1 MLKDPG
7 AWHAARRS
15 IGWRCLQ
22 AAGLLAL
29 GQYFVACAVGSAS
42 PSGSDTGGFGA
53 TGGTG
58 GTGGSGGAGQ
68 PARTL
73 SIEALSVE
81 TGLAI
86 DPTHL
91 MPGAVANILVTL
103 VPVAEADV
111 RFALLAAD
119 GEAPLDAVLSASEVP
134 VDAAGRAQVTLTAP
148 SVPAHFQVRASTPLA
163 EPVWLDVAV
172 EKSGFA
178 SLAVKPIHDPPRMVT
193 TWIASAWEGVT
204 CTDPVLQGSPP
215 EDGPFKAQSM
225 TFPFELKVPSDV
237 PVAVLV
243 RAEKFAWGCTSISA
257 AKEGPITPVEVVLSN
272 VPIKLDGAEFEFTLN
287 LDEDGFIPF
296 DAALAPYQTAI
307 VDDVVGEAADD
318 VEALLDEMERIADDP
333 EFTALRTDQ
342 QWDGFVRYE
351 LGAPAGDVLRAPLA
365 DWLADGVQLLHGGGG
380 IVAKLEG
387 DAEAAPAIT
396 LKSVFGLSVS
406 RSTFKVAG
414 ETSLDVDAADG
425 MLVGASLE
433 FDPRGLLLAA
443 ARTPARQAVDV
454 PEPISLEQAVAEG
467 TCAEVAATLVA
478 HGATAD
484 FAYSECDEACVLSAC
499 NDAVVALLA
508 YEEAPASFAVA
519 LTATAL
525 VGNDAELLGFCSG
538 AWLGSMLL
546 TPDDPE
552 GPKTNVVGDANGEPL
567 TVDGSHPCNGN

>member
-1 MLKDPG
+1 MLEGPTSSL
-7 AWHAARRS
+7 ATHRS
-15 IGWRCLQ
+15 IAWRSLY
-22 AAGLLAL
+22 AAVLLTFGHYLA
-29 GQYFVACAVGSAS
+29 ACGADGGDA
-42 PSGSDTGGFGA
+42 PSGSGAGGI
-53 TGGTG
+53 G
-58 GTGGSGGAGQ
+58 GTGGSAAGGLGGSGQ
-68 PARTL
+68 PTPTL

-81 TGLAI
+81 TGLPI
-86 DPTHL
+86 DATHL
-91 MPGAVANILVTL
+91 TPNGVANIVVTL
-103 VPVAEADV
+103 MPVAEADV

-119 GEAPLDAVLSASEVP
+119 GQAPLDAVLSASEVP
-134 VDAAGRAQVTLTAP
+134 VDSAGRAEVTLTAP
-148 SVPAHFQVRASTPLA
+148 SVPANFQVRASTPLA

-193 TWIASAWEGVT
+193 TWIASAWEGIS
-204 CTDPVLQGSPP
+204 CTDPMLQGSPP
-215 EDGPFKAQSM
+215 DDGPFKAQST

-287 LDEDGFIPF
+287 LDEEGFIPF
-296 DAALAPYQTAI
+296 DTALAPYQTAI
-307 VDDVVGEAADD
+307 VEDVLGEAADD

-333 EFTALRTDQ
+333 EFTALRTAE
-342 QWDGFVRYE
+342 QWDGFVRYG

-365 DWLADGVQLLHGGGG
+365 DWLADGVQALHGGGG

-387 DAEAAPAIT
+387 AEAAPVVT
-396 LKSVFGLSVS
+396 LKSVFGISVG

-443 ARTPARQAVDV
+443 ARTPAIKAVDV
-454 PEPISLEQAVAEG
+454 PEVTSLEAAVAEG
-467 TCAEVAATLVA
+467 TCAVVAATLVA
-478 HGATAD
+478 RGATAD
-484 FAYSECDEACVLSAC
+484 HAYGECDEACVLSAC
-499 NDAVVALLA
+499 HAAIVALLA
-508 YEEAPASFAVA
+508 HEEAPTSFDVA

-525 VGNDAELLGFCSG
+525 VGDDAELLGFCSG
-538 AWLGSMLL
+538 AWLGSILL
-546 TPDDPE
+546 TPDDPK

-567 TVDGSHPCNGN
+567 TTDGSHPCNGN